1 MNIKTKSIFTLM
13 LLVLTLFT
21 LSSCMNRRS
30 QIAELTNGEW
40 KSTEPIIKIT
50 VNSGNC
56 IIEGSERAYC
66 YVGFIKLENG
76 ETMPIRAEFIAMG
89 MGGFAIHP
97 YFENDDPDWRNYGP
111 IMGGLIKPS
120 TFNKKTFTWVLD
132 MDEVFDFK
140 YKTITFRFEG

>member
-1 MNIKTKSIFTLM
+1 MISLIFLGFI
-13 LLVLTLFT
+13 FT

-40 KSTEPIIKIT
+40 QSTEPIIKII

-56 IIEGSERAYC
+56 IIEGSGRGARC

-76 ETMPIRAEFIAMG
+76 ETMPIRAGFIAMG
-89 MGGFAIHP
+89 MGGFAIYP
-97 YFENDDPDWRNYGP
+97 YFENDDPDWRNYDP
-111 IMGGLIKPS
+111 IMDGLIKPS